1 MKGILHI
8 DNEEWALI
16 PGLGPYEASTLGRIR
31 RDGRVLRQYLDGRG
45 NYLGFS
51 PSIGG
56 KQKRVATAQQVLAAF
71 VGPKPGP
78 DYEVRHLNGN
88 SLDNRSSNLA
98 WGTRSE
104 NVKDTVSHGNHRSA
118 NKTECP
124 AGHPYDRV
132 KRGADGSVGK
142 RYCSKCQK
150 SANERYTEKK
160 RADA

>member
-71 VGPKPGP
+71 VGPKP
-78 DYEVRHLNGN
+78 ELR
-88 SLDNRSSNLA
+88 
-98 WGTRSE
+98 
-104 NVKDTVSHGNHRSA
+104 
-118 NKTECP
+118 
-124 AGHPYDRV
+124 
-132 KRGADGSVGK
+132 
-142 RYCSKCQK
+142 
-150 SANERYTEKK
+150 
-160 RADA
+160 